1 MPFWNQRKCVCVGV
15 GGGGGGG
22 GRGGGRG
29 GGNDRRKYSMIR
41 SPRSPR
47 KNVADPAGSNPQ
59 SPVGRVS
66 S

>member
-1 MPFWNQRKCVCVGV
+1 MWGV
-15 GGGGGGG
+15 GGGGGGAG
-22 GRGGGRG
+22 A
-29 GGNDRRKYSMIR
+29 GNDRRKYSMI
-41 SPRSPR
+41 RSPR